1 MQIGASG
8 TRLEVQS
15 ADSKSDRVWNWGGGG
30 GRWRGQ
36 MEVSRRRM
44 ENRMEVVLQKLSAE
58 PGIEIWPVV
67 MDMMGCTE
75 VWR

>member
-1 MQIGASG
+1 
-8 TRLEVQS
+8 
-15 ADSKSDRVWNWGGGG
+15 
-30 GRWRGQ
+30 

>member
-30 GRWRGQ
+30 GTDGGEQ
-36 MEVSRRRM
+36 E
-44 ENRMEVVLQKLSAE
+44 EDGEQDGGCPTKLSAE

-75 VWR
+75 V